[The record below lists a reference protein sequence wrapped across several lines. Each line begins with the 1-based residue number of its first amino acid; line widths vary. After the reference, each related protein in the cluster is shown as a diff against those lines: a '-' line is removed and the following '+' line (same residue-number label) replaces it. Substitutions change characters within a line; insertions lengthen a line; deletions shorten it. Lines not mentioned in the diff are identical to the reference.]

1 MEDFKD
7 IVEEV
12 KSRSD
17 IAEIISSYINLKP
30 SGTNYKG
37 LCPFHG
43 EKTPSF
49 YVNTTKQIFKCF
61 GCGEGGDIISFI
73 MKIENLDFIDSVKF
87 LAEKC
92 GVIIDQDIDENTKN
106 RLNKIKKFQEMNTE
120 AARFFY
126 FSLMEKNENSGI
138 TYLKKRGLDE
148 KTIKVFG
155 LGYAQNSWNS
165 LMNYMVSKGF
175 SLEELVECGL
185 IVYNSNKNSY
195 YDKYRNRVMFPIF
208 DYKSNIIGFGGRVLD
223 DSVPKYLN
231 SPESDIF
238 NKRLNLF
245 GLNLARKNIGSSK
258 QLILVEGYMDLI
270 SLYQFGIRNVV
281 ATLGTSLTKEQA
293 ILIKRYADEV
303 IISYDSDDAGVVAT
317 LRAIDILEIENIKVK
332 VLNLQDSKDPDEY
345 IRANGMA
352 SMMSA
357 IDNSVEST
365 RFKIDKISKAFNLND
380 RKEAMNFLKEV
391 VSVIRNIRSPIELD
405 YYVNLLAQMTSTNRE
420 IIMTEAFGESRYN
433 KYKSENKSRFKS
445 NSKNNKNNN
454 LLLDGARNN
463 MLNQPKM
470 TTSSVRKIDD
480 AILNVERYIIK
491 MMMQNSKAREIVPL
505 KIEIDDFESEISKK
519 LYSLVLNSSN
529 KGIIRIEELIDEKS
543 DINYFKKLDG
553 IALDIEL
560 FDNISEIE
568 KVINNFLK
576 YKYNKKIDQ
585 LSKRQKIL
593 EDRIKTMEKD
603 TKETNEANL
612 EIMKI
617 TLSIL
622 ELNKKLK
629 SL

>member
-1 MEDFKD
+1 
-7 IVEEV
+7 
-12 KSRSD
+12 
-17 IAEIISSYINLKP
+17 
-30 SGTNYKG
+30 
-37 LCPFHG
+37 
-43 EKTPSF
+43 
-49 YVNTTKQIFKCF
+49 
-61 GCGEGGDIISFI
+61 
-73 MKIENLDFIDSVKF
+73 
-87 LAEKC
+87 
-92 GVIIDQDIDENTKN
+92 
-106 RLNKIKKFQEMNTE
+106 
-120 AARFFY
+120 
-126 FSLMEKNENSGI
+126 
-138 TYLKKRGLDE
+138 
-148 KTIKVFG
+148 
-155 LGYAQNSWNS
+155 
-165 LMNYMVSKGF
+165 
-175 SLEELVECGL
+175 
-185 IVYNSNKNSY
+185 
-195 YDKYRNRVMFPIF
+195 
-208 DYKSNIIGFGGRVLD
+208 
-223 DSVPKYLN
+223 
-231 SPESDIF
+231 
-238 NKRLNLF
+238 
-245 GLNLARKNIGSSK
+245 
-258 QLILVEGYMDLI
+258 
-270 SLYQFGIRNVV
+270 
-281 ATLGTSLTKEQA
+281 
-293 ILIKRYADEV
+293 
-303 IISYDSDDAGVVAT
+303 
-317 LRAIDILEIENIKVK
+317 
-332 VLNLQDSKDPDEY
+332 
-345 IRANGMA
+345 
-352 SMMSA
+352 
-357 IDNSVEST
+357 
-365 RFKIDKISKAFNLND
+365 
-380 RKEAMNFLKEV
+380 
-391 VSVIRNIRSPIELD
+391 
-405 YYVNLLAQMTSTNRE
+405 
-420 IIMTEAFGESRYN
+420 MTEAFGESRYN

-529 KGIIRIEELIDEKS
+529 KGIISIEELIDEKS